1 MTPNLVSGDQPN
13 PPLDASM
20 LNGLPDPVFMVD
32 HASVIVGCNS
42 AARDLLGPK
51 VLGDNLDQVLSNKR
65 IVETIV
71 ATLKGKP
78 KSRPELS
85 LTYPNGRD
93 YQLRLWR
100 LPDLRSAGPA
110 WAMVIMHDITDVNK
124 AAQLRA
130 DFVANV
136 SHELRSPL
144 SSLLGFIETIRGPAR
159 NDPDTTER
167 FLEIMESEAKRMSRL
182 IDDLLTL
189 STVETQEHIRPTASV
204 ALAPLLQRVTETLS
218 VQAKERDMKIILD
231 APPDLPLVIGE
242 PDELTQVFQNL
253 IANAVSYGTT
263 KTSVVISTST
273 HSEVL
278 EESDTNVSVAV
289 LNQGEGIE
297 PADLDR
303 LTERFYRADKSRS
316 RSMGGTGL
324 GLAIVKHIVAR
335 HRGRLDIK
343 STLNDETSFTVHL
356 PCDKS

>member
-1 MTPNLVSGDQPN
+1 
-13 PPLDASM
+13 
-20 LNGLPDPVFMVD
+20 
-32 HASVIVGCNS
+32 
-42 AARDLLGPK
+42 
-51 VLGDNLDQVLSNKR
+51 
-65 IVETIV
+65 
-71 ATLKGKP
+71 
-78 KSRPELS
+78 
-85 LTYPNGRD
+85 
-93 YQLRLWR
+93 
-100 LPDLRSAGPA
+100 
-110 WAMVIMHDITDVNK
+110 
-124 AAQLRA
+124 
-130 DFVANV
+130 
-136 SHELRSPL
+136 
-144 SSLLGFIETIRGPAR
+144 
-159 NDPDTTER
+159 
-167 FLEIMESEAKRMSRL
+167 MSRL

-204 ALAPLLQRVTETLS
+204 ALTPLLQRVTETLS
-218 VQAKERDMKIILD
+218 VQAKERDMKIVLD
-231 APPDLPLVIGE
+231 VPPDLPLIIGE

-273 HSEVL
+273 RSEVL

-356 PCDKS
+356 PCTES